1 MPQYTAYVRSG
12 RAVVVSGIVYFI
24 AGCLLCGLWM
34 DGYPQYE
41 DIVIALWLFVGQPV
55 SYCLV
60 MLTAKSKLS
69 VTVTDEK
76 VVLHVVRGSAATVYI
91 HSIPVHV
98 IKGINMRNSMGA
110 GSYILLELEYGL
122 HIKLYGKQF
131 VFDANHTFYDLFLA
145 MNKMIEHKHAMP
157 AASYPEEVKEGI
169 HEMEGKSAN
178 ELMIEAEKQKKPFI
192 SIITDKEQVAK
203 AMQAQQ
209 MLSGTYYNGSQL
221 GSVVGISIWV
231 VFLLLSAIPIIA
243 DTSSIEATNLPVL
256 LMVIWV
262 LPMSLLLNYF
272 VLSDDY
278 LEVKK
283 HNLPWFKKRKY
294 LKEIKEIVFEQS
306 SFTNTITVLYKD
318 YRYEN
323 YHCPTL
329 KAQRWEDLKNA
340 LEIKRVQVK
349 NGG

>member
-34 DGYPQYE
+34 EGYPQYE

-69 VTVTDEK
+69 VTITDEK
-76 VVLHVVRGSAATVYI
+76 AVLHVVRGSAATVYI

-131 VFDANHTFYDLFLA
+131 VFDTNHTFYDLFLA
-145 MNKMIEHKHAMP
+145 MNKMIEQKHAMP
-157 AASYPEEVKEGI
+157 AVSYPEEVKEDM
-169 HEMEGKSAN
+169 HEKEDKSAN
-178 ELMIEAEKQKKPFI
+178 ELMIEAEKQKQSFI

-209 MLSGTYYNGSQL
+209 VLSGTYYKGSQL
-221 GSVVGISIWV
+221 RSVVGVGIWL
-231 VFLLLSAIPIIA
+231 VFLVLSAIPVMTDA
-243 DTSSIEATNLPVL
+243 SSIMITNWPIV

-262 LPMSLLLNYF
+262 LPMSLLLNYI

-278 LEVKK
+278 MEVRK
-283 HNLPWFKKRKY
+283 HNLPWFKKRIY
-294 LKEIKEIVFEQS
+294 LKEIKEIGFEQS
-306 SFTNTITVLYKD
+306 SFTTTITILYKD

-329 KAQRWEDLKNA
+329 KTTQWTDLKNA
-340 LEIKRVQVK
+340 LEARGVQVK
-349 NGG
+349 KGG

>member
-34 DGYPQYE
+34 EGYPQYE
-41 DIVIALWLFVGQPV
+41 DIVIALWLFVGLPV

-122 HIKLYGKQF
+122 YIKLYGKQF

-145 MNKMIEHKHAMP
+145 LNKMIGHKHTTP
-157 AASYPEEVKEGI
+157 NTSYPEGI
-169 HEMEGKSAN
+169 HEMEDKSVN
-178 ELMIEAEKQKKPFI
+178 ELTIQAEKQKKLFI

-209 MLSGTYYNGSQL
+209 VLSGTYYKGSQL
-221 GSVVGISIWV
+221 RSVVGVGIWL
-231 VFLLLSAIPIIA
+231 VFLVLSAIPIMTVA
-243 DTSSIEATNLPVL
+243 SSIMITNWPIVL
-256 LMVIWV
+256 LVIWV

-283 HNLPWFKKRKY
+283 HNLPWFKKRIY
-294 LKEIKEIVFEQS
+294 LKEIKEIEFRMLPY
-306 SFTNTITVLYKD
+306 TNTITIRYKD

-329 KAQRWEDLKNA
+329 KEQRWEDMKNA
-340 LEIKRVQVK
+340 LEAKGVQMKR
-349 NGG
+349 GG